1 MEADQLSDAVT
12 IHAGIKGP
20 INWMV
25 AAESGYRWAQL
36 LLERELDRRDE
47 VVVLM
52 TGTMAA
58 VCVGDHA
65 AMETWGAQAE
75 ERVELA
81 DPCLAALIF
90 VYRAAI
96 AVVPDPD
103 RARRLLGAAR
113 RAAER
118 SGSRLAQAYVKA
130 WQLHFDLCTPEG
142 RAVPHIWSA
151 ADYGGTESVGWET
164 AAAAATIHEAR
175 LGNLAEAQ
183 ELSGVYEAYRRES
196 GYGRGASLAHETLM
210 MALAADPL
218 VAMETARA
226 AFRDLDRTSDVVCHP
241 EMVLAVAIAYARSGD
256 DVRALTYLDVVR
268 RSAMFF
274 FVHYELR
281 RDFVHQVR
289 SRLDATAIAQALAAS
304 ASLDI
309 EAILDRELRPQHV
322 Q

>member
-1 MEADQLSDAVT
+1 MTL
-12 IHAGIKGP
+12 HAAIAGP

-81 DPCLAALIF
+81 DPRLAALIF

-103 RARRLLGAAR
+103 RARRLFDAAQE
-113 RAAER
+113 AAER
-118 SGSRLAQAYVKA
+118 SGSRLAQGYVKA

-142 RAVPHIWSA
+142 RAVPHVWNA
-151 ADYGGTESVGWET
+151 ADYGGAESVGWET

-183 ELSGVYEAYRRES
+183 KLSAVYEAYRRRV
-196 GYGRGASLAHETLM
+196 GLRPRGLTGTRDAHDGARRRTPGRDGDRASCL
-210 MALAADPL
+210 
-218 VAMETARA
+218 
-226 AFRDLDRTSDVVCHP
+226 RDLDRTSDVVCHP
-241 EMVLAVAIAYARSGD
+241 EMVLALAIAYARSGD
-256 DVRALTYLDVVR
+256 RVRALTYLDVVR

-274 FVHYELR
+274 FVHYDLR
-281 RDFVHQVR
+281 RDFAHEVR
-289 SRLDATAIAQALAAS
+289 SGLDATAIAQAQAAS
-304 ASLDI
+304 ASLDV
-309 EAILDRELRPQHV
+309 EQILEPAVSCARQPTCRSIAA
-322 Q
+322 